1 MTIKI
6 RPSEP
11 SDYAAIG
18 DILEAT
24 NAGGDTF
31 AYPDA
36 WSREQMRDYWF
47 GSNRV
52 TYTAL
57 LGDTVVG
64 SFYLKENQLGRGAH
78 IANAGYTTSAA
89 HRGQGIA
96 AQMGSFSLIEA
107 KRLGFRAI
115 QFNLVVKT
123 NEVAVRLWQRLG
135 FAIIG
140 EIPEAFYHARLGFVN
155 AYIMYQKL
163 N

>member
-1 MTIKI
+1 MTLHI
-6 RPSEP
+6 RLSEP
-11 SDYAAIG
+11 SDYDAIG

-24 NAGGDTF
+24 NASGDTF

-36 WSREQMRDYWF
+36 WSREQMRAYWF
-47 GSNRV
+47 NNDRT

-57 LGDTVVG
+57 LGDAVVG
-64 SFYLKENQLGRGAH
+64 SFYLKENQPGRGAH

-96 AQMGSFSLIEA
+96 AQMGIFSLAEA
-107 KRLGFRAI
+107 KRLGFLAI

-123 NEVAVRLWQRLG
+123 NEIAVRLWQRLG
-135 FAIIG
+135 FTVIG
-140 EIPEAFYHARLGFVN
+140 EIPEAFHHARLGFVN

-163 N
+163 M